1 MALQH
6 LAIKFRPKDRDLNI
20 VLNDIRFVVNQLVD
34 IASSGT
40 MTDYLVKVGA
50 SGTADYLSSDY
61 FSRSAAG
68 HIIIK
73 NAYTAGTGIAGGGDL
88 SAARTFS
95 LSHLGIESLTDPGAD
110 RIFFWDDG
118 ESASKWLSPNTAL
131 EISTTNLNVKYD
143 NVTIKVDG
151 SNQLY
156 AAIGAAES
164 DPVFSAWIAGP
175 PDVSEFTNDVGY
187 LTSVT
192 AHNLLSATH
201 GDTTVGTVVRG
212 DIITGQGATPKW
224 VRLAKGTTGYFLK
237 ADATDAV
244 WAAHGLTYSDV
255 GALASGGTAVDS
267 DKWDSYQFADYLD
280 QAVKQASA
288 PRFAK
293 LGINTASI
301 VERLVEIGGTFDI
314 GANGVI
320 GIATN
325 NLILSPGDTTN
336 AWFTVFGGT
345 VYIPAGE
352 TCANAYG
359 MSIGAV
365 VKTGTGTITKAYGL
379 YVDTPTAASTNVC
392 GYLAGPVGIGTISPG
407 AKLESYTAAIEWAM
421 IANGVG
427 GYGLQAVGSTYA
439 GYFIGPVYGT
449 GDCSMLSFTDR
460 P

>member
-267 DKWDSYQFADYLD
+267 DKWDGYQFADYLD
-280 QAVKQASA
+280 QTVKSTSG
-288 PRFAK
+288 P
-293 LGINTASI
+293 
-301 VERLVEIGGTFDI
+301 TFDHVHL
-314 GANGVI
+314 GAGGFSTSTRMRAYLGAEQV
-320 GIATN
+320 
-325 NLILSPGDTTN
+325 NLTN
-336 AWFTVFGGT
+336 ATYTKVTLNTENYDPGNNFDSVTNYRFTAPVTGYYFVHGKISYNDFPTPAGVFGLCAFYVDGVAVSSNVGFANDSHSGEFTVSHTDVIYMVASSYLELYAYQSSGVSTVDIYNGT
-345 VYIPAGE
+345 NE
-352 TCANAYG
+352 TFMAVHLL
-359 MSIGAV
+359 SIA
-365 VKTGTGTITKAYGL
+365 
-379 YVDTPTAASTNVC
+379 
-392 GYLAGPVGIGTISPG
+392 
-407 AKLESYTAAIEWAM
+407 
-421 IANGVG
+421 
-427 GYGLQAVGSTYA
+427 
-439 GYFIGPVYGT
+439 
-449 GDCSMLSFTDR
+449 
-460 P
+460 